1 MNRIQRQRIS
11 IALCLLGISGALA
24 QAGQRDGRLLQK
36 SADAVFASS
45 TKASQANL
53 TIRLNGL
60 RASDLINIR
69 PAGSQVSATAGT
81 LSKTAR
87 LQGVIVSEPIG
98 PGQSLDESALSVTP
112 NVVTFMRTSLTTDMV
127 FLDIEA
133 PARARIRVIADGK
146 TILRATIKHP
156 ISLHNQEWFTG
167 SSNLSGTI
175 SRAGLALAG
184 FGGALQHLREGDY
197 RGVSFSELQVLEKHS
212 PKNGSAGEAV
222 MAALQIDEAGHVVD
236 VIPLTDVPPGFEQT
250 LRTWRF
256 APYLVSGRATSVSTV
271 VKIVF
276 Q

>member
-1 MNRIQRQRIS
+1 M
-11 IALCLLGISGALA
+11 LVEL
-24 QAGQRDGRLLQK
+24 
-36 SADAVFASS
+36 
-45 TKASQANL
+45 L
-53 TIRLNGL
+53 TIVM
-60 RASDLINIR
+60 A
-69 PAGSQVSATAGT
+69 
-81 LSKTAR
+81 
-87 LQGVIVSEPIG
+87 SEPIG
-98 PGQSLDESALSVTP
+98 AGQSLDESSLAVTP
-112 NVVTFMRTSLTTDMV
+112 NLVTFVRTSPRTDMV
-127 FLDIEA
+127 FLDIEV

-146 TILRATIKHP
+146 TILRATIKQP
-156 ISLHNQEWFTG
+156 ISLHDQEWFTG

-236 VIPLTDVPPGFEQT
+236 VIPLTDVPAGFEQT